1 MTTILTESQQYK
13 AASAK
18 SAGGDLWLSSADCAA
33 ATGWELKPEGMCQGD
48 VCIPIPNN
56 QADNFVKDDT
66 VNIAAFWA
74 HMGRPVLH
82 DKEGATWML
91 GTGHEDR
98 SRALQSLEAPDFS
111 LPDLNGD
118 MHALSDFRGK
128 RVFLTTWSSW

>member
-1 MTTILTESQQYK
+1 MTIILTESHEYK
-13 AASAK
+13 ADSATPK
-18 SAGGDLWLSSADCAA
+18 GDALWLSSQECAA
-33 ATGWELKPEGMCQGD
+33 ATGWELKPEGLCQGD
-48 VCIPIPNN
+48 VCVPVPKN
-56 QADNFVKDDT
+56 QASDFVNGDT
-66 VNIAAFWA
+66 VNIVAFWE

-82 DKEGATWML
+82 DKESTTWMF
-91 GTGHEDR
+91 GSGHEDR